1 MNLNRS
7 ISIRPLAA
15 TLLTAGIVFG
25 GMSGSASADDPV
37 RHRDADQ
44 GAYVEMAPGM
54 VGIDKLQGLIPRMTW
69 S

>member
-25 GMSGSASADDPV
+25 GMVRGIARAAERDP
-37 RHRDADQ
+37 
-44 GAYVEMAPGM
+44 G
-54 VGIDKLQGLIPRMTW
+54 
-69 S
+69 